1 MPSAQLVA
9 RFRRL
14 LGEHAQADLERWIGR
29 PVDEWTMFD
38 RAAVEDLSERLL
50 KIKRDSQDET
60 DTDRRAEL
68 EKVFHRFVDRG
79 ELTG

>member
-1 MPSAQLVA
+1 MSDQLPVP
-9 RFRRL
+9 FTRL

-38 RAAVEDLSERLL
+38 RTAVEDLSEALL
-50 KIKRDSQDET
+50 KIRRDSQDET
-60 DTDRRAEL
+60 DLARRAEL
-68 EKVFHRFVDRG
+68 EKVFHKFVDRG

>member
-1 MPSAQLVA
+1 MSDQLPVP
-9 RFRRL
+9 FTRL
-14 LGEHAQADLERWIGR
+14 LGEHAQADLERWIVR

-38 RAAVEDLSERLL
+38 RTAVEDLSEALL
-50 KIKRDSQDET
+50 KIRRDSQDET
-60 DTDRRAEL
+60 DLARRAEL